1 MQIISCIC
9 FVLLWKLCLSIFMN
23 EKRTINPIHY
33 FHYLSER
40 VIMMYTDV
48 KIKTVLKKINNI
60 DKENVECEF
69 DIL

>member
-1 MQIISCIC
+1 
-9 FVLLWKLCLSIFMN
+9 MN